1 MFRTIAKIY
10 DHSPYTLIFHPIREK
25 MPSLSTKERKAKSA
39 KLRMTVKEFNEL
51 LNLITIQDGME
62 KLDTIRQQQ
71 IIEIDEIWDKI
82 EEFQDL
88 IENLEILL
96 EKNNIKKET

>member
-1 MFRTIAKIY
+1 
-10 DHSPYTLIFHPIREK
+10 
-25 MPSLSTKERKAKSA
+25 MPSLSAKERKAKSA

>member
-1 MFRTIAKIY
+1 
-10 DHSPYTLIFHPIREK
+10 

-82 EEFQDL
+82 EEFQNL

-96 EKNNIKKET
+96 EKNNIKKETVNKNNKKKSKQIKSRIRM

>member
-1 MFRTIAKIY
+1 
-10 DHSPYTLIFHPIREK
+10 
-25 MPSLSTKERKAKSA
+25 MPSLSTKERKGKSA